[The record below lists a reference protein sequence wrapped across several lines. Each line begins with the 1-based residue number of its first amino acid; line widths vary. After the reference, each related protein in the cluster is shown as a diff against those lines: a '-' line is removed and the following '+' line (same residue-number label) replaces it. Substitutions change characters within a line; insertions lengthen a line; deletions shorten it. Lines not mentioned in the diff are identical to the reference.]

1 MPMEIITDETE
12 LAQAGF
18 YWREKDNTLALSCA
32 PLEELGFS
40 NAFSTRLGGVSP
52 MPEAALN
59 LAGFNDDAAENI
71 YENRRRFLNLF
82 EGEWSLASCWQMH
95 GTDVRTVK
103 SVEDT
108 RQPEKALGETIY
120 CDALTTATP
129 RILVGVKTADCVPIL
144 LADSRTGA
152 CAAVHAGWR
161 GTVSS
166 IVARTLES
174 MNAEYGSEPAD
185 VRAAIDAQA
194 GRGPRADMALL
205 AFPKGP
211 NDFIGFAGNVPAGT
225 LAGVETGLP
234 NVDRAVASI
243 QGFYGSVAST
253 AAGAQ
258 FMATLRA
265 ATAAD
270 AKQLYDTADA
280 LRQIAPGLVSM
291 AGEKGKF
298 AQSAINSLKVTTKGN
313 EVQLRLEVP
322 QGDISSLL
330 RALIK

>member
-1 MPMEIITDETE
+1 MEIITDEME
-12 LAQAGF
+12 LARAGF
-18 YWREKDNTLALSCA
+18 YWRDKDNTLALSCA
-32 PLEELGFS
+32 PLEEHGFV

-82 EGEWSLASCWQMH
+82 EGEWALASCWQMH

-108 RQPEKALGETIY
+108 RQPEKALGETTY
-120 CDALTTATP
+120 CDALTTVTP

-152 CAAVHAGWR
+152 CAAIHAGWR

-185 VRAAIDAQA
+185 VRAAIGPAA
-194 GRGPRADMALL
+194 GGCCYEVGNEVIEAFREKFPGSENLFTPTRDGHALVDLQRANREQL
-205 AFPKGP
+205 
-211 NDFIGFAGNVPAGT
+211 
-225 LAGVETGLP
+225 
-234 NVDRAVASI
+234 
-243 QGFYGSVAST
+243 T
-253 AAGAQ
+253 AAG
-258 FMATLRA
+258 LSPENIH
-265 ATAAD
+265 TAPLCTICRTD
-270 AKQLYDTADA
+270 LFFSY
-280 LRQIAPGLVSM
+280 RR
-291 AGEKGKF
+291 EKRTHGRTGRLM
-298 AQSAINSLKVTTKGN
+298 SVIGNSG
-313 EVQLRLEVP
+313 Q
-322 QGDISSLL
+322 
-330 RALIK
+330 